1 MTKAEMTTRQQAQ
14 SVNHDLKQGFDFQF
28 YLATLRTADAA
39 ELPMVKK
46 DDLARAMAVLYV
58 CGNNELMTHSYK
70 FMAEMQ
76 FAQEKYHIQGGEKP
90 DPKFILLV
98 KRYIREI
105 EIYEEQ
111 LDGFPDWAHRLMM
124 ERYGVKLI

>member
-1 MTKAEMTTRQQAQ
+1 MNT
-14 SVNHDLKQGFDFQF
+14 DIKQGFDFQF
-28 YLATLRTADAA
+28 YLATLRTADAVDMA
-39 ELPMVKK
+39 VVKK
-46 DDLARAMAVLYV
+46 DDLARAMAILYE

-76 FAQEKYHIQGGEKP
+76 FAQEKYHIQGGERP
-90 DPKFILLV
+90 DQNFINLV

-105 EIYEEQ
+105 EIYQDQ
-111 LDGFPDWAHRLMM
+111 LDGFPDWAHRLMK

>member
-1 MTKAEMTTRQQAQ
+1 MVQEKLMSNLRSQ
-14 SVNHDLKQGFDFQF
+14 SVSNDLKQGFDFQF

-39 ELPMVKK
+39 DLPMVKK
-46 DDLARAMAVLYV
+46 DDLARAMAVFYV

-124 ERYGVKLI
+124 ERSGVKLI

>member
-1 MTKAEMTTRQQAQ
+1 MGEILSNINTSQWK
-14 SVNHDLKQGFDFQF
+14 HDLKQGFDFQF
-28 YLATLRTADAA
+28 YLATLRTADAV
-39 ELPMVKK
+39 ELPMLKK
-46 DDLARAMAVLYV
+46 DDLARAMAILYV

-76 FAQEKYHIQGGEKP
+76 FAQEKYHIMGGEKP

-105 EIYEEQ
+105 EIYQEQ
-111 LDGFPDWAHRLMM
+111 LDGFPDWAVRLMM
-124 ERYGVKLI
+124 ERYGVKID